1 MSLTTNVNT
10 LEQDSKNKITKDLEI
25 KIENK
30 FGMGQPRYI
39 YPYIIE
45 TDNIKLPFAYAV
57 QTLKL
62 TRPIREQFPPIEL
75 VFEGTLREEQQVVR
89 KEALKVLSSKGSVMI
104 SAYPGFGKTIGAIN
118 LATAINF
125 KTLIIVNKIVLI
137 KQWEDSILQFC
148 PTAKIQKLNPKSKK
162 QDSHFY
168 IINAQNVEK
177 LPKKFLNDIGTVIVD
192 EAHMIMAETL
202 SKSLQYVF
210 PRYLIG
216 LTATPYRP
224 DGLDILLQLY
234 FGQYKII
241 RQLYREHTVYKVTTG
256 FKPPVERTIQGRVNW
271 GAILDAQANNQER
284 NDLII
289 KILKNF
295 PDRNFLVLVKRVD
308 QGNYL
313 VEQLQKQGES
323 VTDLIGS
330 NQEFNKEARILVGT
344 CQKVGVGFDH
354 SKLDALLLAT
364 DVEEYFVQYLGRVF
378 RTKDHE
384 PIIFDLVDNNS
395 ILNKH
400 FNTRRSVYQK
410 HGGTI
415 KEFDINLFIS
425 I

>member
-1 MSLTTNVNT
+1 MSLITNVNT
-10 LEQDSKNKITKDLEI
+10 LEQDSKEKISKDLEI
-25 KIENK
+25 KIQDK

-57 QTLKL
+57 QAIKL
-62 TRPIREQFPPIEL
+62 PRPTREQFPQIEL
-75 VFEGTLREEQQVVR
+75 AFEATLREEQQVVR
-89 KEALKVLSSKGSVMI
+89 KEALKILSGKGSVII
-104 SAYPGFGKTIGAIN
+104 SAFCGFGKTVLAIN

-125 KTLIIVNKIVLI
+125 KTLILVNKLVLI

-148 PTAKIQKLNPKSKK
+148 PTAKIQKLTPKSKK

-177 LPKKFLNDIGTVIVD
+177 LPRHFLKDIGTVIVD

-202 SKSLQYVF
+202 SKSLQYTF

-224 DGLDILLQLY
+224 DGLDILLTLY
-234 FGQYKII
+234 FGQHKII
-241 RQLYREHTVYKVTTG
+241 RQLYREHTVYKVSTG
-256 FKPPVERTIQGRVNW
+256 FKPPIERTIQGRVNW
-271 GAILDAQANNQER
+271 GAILDAQANNQDR

-289 KILKNF
+289 KIIQNF

-313 VEQLQKQGES
+313 VGKLQEANES

-330 NQEFNKEARILVGT
+330 NQEFDKEARILVGT

-354 SKLDALLLAT
+354 SKLDALMLAT
-364 DVEEYFVQYLGRVF
+364 DLEEYFVQYLGRVF

-400 FNTRRSVYQK
+400 FNTRRGVYQK

-415 KEFDINLFIS
+415 KEFDISSLE
-425 I
+425 